1 MLKRSYLG
9 VLAVRVFF
17 LIVLSLILASIVIAV
32 EIDLGM
38 SVDVTQSNQSSLSC
52 ARLSLLGSIG
62 PISLDI
68 PFAQVWPSERRIEF
82 ADPFLSYAGLNL
94 KLPITVLYIKAGL
107 GVQVRG
113 LIDVLGAKIEG
124 WDLPARVR
132 AGLGVSDSGL
142 FLEGGLNLDFTP
154 SLENMEFCPYI
165 AAGLVF

>member
-1 MLKRSYLG
+1 M
-9 VLAVRVFF
+9 RVFF
-17 LIVLSLILASIVIAV
+17 LMILSLVLVSTMIAV

-38 SVDVTQSNQSSLSC
+38 SVDVTQSDQNSLSC

-68 PFAQVWPSERRIEF
+68 PVAQVWPSERRIEF
-82 ADPFLSYAGLNL
+82 SDPFLSYVGLNL
-94 KLPITVLYIKAGL
+94 KLPITVLYIKVGL

-113 LIDVLGAKIEG
+113 VIDVLGAKIEG
-124 WDLPARVR
+124 WDLPAGVTV
-132 AGLGVSDSGL
+132 GLGVSDSGL

-165 AAGLVF
+165 AAGFVF

>member
-1 MLKRSYLG
+1 M
-9 VLAVRVFF
+9 RVFF
-17 LIVLSLILASIVIAV
+17 LMILSLVLVSTMIAV

-38 SVDVTQSNQSSLSC
+38 SVDVIQSDQNSLSC

-68 PFAQVWPSERRIEF
+68 PVAQVWPSERRIEF
-82 ADPFLSYAGLNL
+82 SDPFLSYVGLNL

-113 LIDVLGAKIEG
+113 VIDVLGAKIEG
-124 WDLPARVR
+124 WDLPAGVTV
-132 AGLGVSDSGL
+132 GLGVSDSGL

-165 AAGLVF
+165 AAGFVF

>member
-1 MLKRSYLG
+1 M
-9 VLAVRVFF
+9 RVFF
-17 LIVLSLILASIVIAV
+17 LMILSLVLVSTMIAV

-38 SVDVTQSNQSSLSC
+38 SVDVTQSDQNSLSC

-68 PFAQVWPSERRIEF
+68 PVAQVWPSERRIEF
-82 ADPFLSYAGLNL
+82 SDPFLSYVGLNL

-113 LIDVLGAKIEG
+113 VIDVLGAKIEG
-124 WDLPARVR
+124 WDLPAGVTV
-132 AGLGVSDSGL
+132 GLGVSDSGL

-154 SLENMEFCPYI
+154 SLENIEFCPYI

>member
-1 MLKRSYLG
+1 M
-9 VLAVRVFF
+9 RVFF
-17 LIVLSLILASIVIAV
+17 LMILSLVLVSTMIAV

-38 SVDVTQSNQSSLSC
+38 SVDVTQSDQNSLSC
-52 ARLSLLGSIG
+52 ARLSLLGCIG

-68 PFAQVWPSERRIEF
+68 PVAQVWPSERRIEF
-82 ADPFLSYAGLNL
+82 SDPFLSYVGLNL

-113 LIDVLGAKIEG
+113 VIDVLGAKIEG

-132 AGLGVSDSGL
+132 AGFGVSDSGL

>member
-1 MLKRSYLG
+1 
-9 VLAVRVFF
+9 VRVFF
-17 LIVLSLILASIVIAV
+17 LMILSLVLVSTMIAV

-38 SVDVTQSNQSSLSC
+38 SVDVTQSDQNSLSC

-68 PFAQVWPSERRIEF
+68 PVAQVWPSERRIEF
-82 ADPFLSYAGLNL
+82 SDPFLSYVGLNL
-94 KLPITVLYIKAGL
+94 KLPITVLYIKVGL

-113 LIDVLGAKIEG
+113 VIDVLGAKIEG
-124 WDLPARVR
+124 WDLPAGVTV
-132 AGLGVSDSGL
+132 GLGVSDSGL

-165 AAGLVF
+165 AAGFVF

>member
-1 MLKRSYLG
+1 
-9 VLAVRVFF
+9 VRVFF
-17 LIVLSLILASIVIAV
+17 LMILSLVLVSTMIAV

-38 SVDVTQSNQSSLSC
+38 SVDVTQSDQNSLSC

-68 PFAQVWPSERRIEF
+68 PVAQVWPSERRIEF
-82 ADPFLSYAGLNL
+82 SDPFLSYVGLNL
-94 KLPITVLYIKAGL
+94 KLPITVLYIKAGF

-113 LIDVLGAKIEG
+113 VIDVLGAKIEG
-124 WDLPARVR
+124 WDLPAGVTV
-132 AGLGVSDSGL
+132 GLGVSDSGL

>member
-1 MLKRSYLG
+1 
-9 VLAVRVFF
+9 VRVFF
-17 LIVLSLILASIVIAV
+17 LMILSLVLVSTMIAV

-38 SVDVTQSNQSSLSC
+38 SVDVTQSDQNSLSC

-68 PFAQVWPSERRIEF
+68 PVAQVWPSERRIEF
-82 ADPFLSYAGLNL
+82 SDPFLSYVGLNL

-113 LIDVLGAKIEG
+113 VIDVLGAKIEG
-124 WDLPARVR
+124 WDLPAGVTV
-132 AGLGVSDSGL
+132 GLGVSDSGL

-165 AAGLVF
+165 AAGFVF

>member
-1 MLKRSYLG
+1 M
-9 VLAVRVFF
+9 RVFF
-17 LIVLSLILASIVIAV
+17 LMILSLVLVSTMIAV

-38 SVDVTQSNQSSLSC
+38 SVDVTQSDQNSLSC

-68 PFAQVWPSERRIEF
+68 PVAQVWPSERRIEF
-82 ADPFLSYAGLNL
+82 SDPFLSYVGLNL
-94 KLPITVLYIKAGL
+94 KLPITVLYIKVGL

-113 LIDVLGAKIEG
+113 VIDVLGAKIEG
-124 WDLPARVR
+124 WDLPAGVTV
-132 AGLGVSDSGL
+132 GLGVSDSGL

>member
-1 MLKRSYLG
+1 M
-9 VLAVRVFF
+9 RVFF
-17 LIVLSLILASIVIAV
+17 LMILSLVLVSTMIAV

-38 SVDVTQSNQSSLSC
+38 SVDVTQSDQNSLSC

-68 PFAQVWPSERRIEF
+68 PVAQVWPSERRIEF
-82 ADPFLSYAGLNL
+82 SDPFLSYVGLNL
-94 KLPITVLYIKAGL
+94 KLPITVLYIKVGL

-113 LIDVLGAKIEG
+113 VIDVLGAKIEG

-132 AGLGVSDSGL
+132 AGFGVSDSGL

>member
-1 MLKRSYLG
+1 MRM
-9 VLAVRVFF
+9 FF
-17 LIVLSLILASIVIAV
+17 LMILSLVLVSTMIAV

-38 SVDVTQSNQSSLSC
+38 SVDVTQSDQNSLSC

-62 PISLDI
+62 PIFLDI
-68 PFAQVWPSERRIEF
+68 PVAQVWPSERRIEF
-82 ADPFLSYAGLNL
+82 SDPFLSYVGLNL

-113 LIDVLGAKIEG
+113 VIDVLGAKIEG
-124 WDLPARVR
+124 WDLPAGVTV
-132 AGLGVSDSGL
+132 GLGVSDSGL

>member
-1 MLKRSYLG
+1 M
-9 VLAVRVFF
+9 RVFF
-17 LIVLSLILASIVIAV
+17 LMILSLVLVSTMIAV

-38 SVDVTQSNQSSLSC
+38 SVDVTQSDQNSLSC

-68 PFAQVWPSERRIEF
+68 PVAQVWPSERRIEF
-82 ADPFLSYAGLNL
+82 SDPFLSYVGLNL
-94 KLPITVLYIKAGL
+94 KHPITVLYIKAGL

-113 LIDVLGAKIEG
+113 VIDVLGAKIEG
-124 WDLPARVR
+124 WDLPAGVR

-154 SLENMEFCPYI
+154 SL
-165 AAGLVF
+165 

>member
-1 MLKRSYLG
+1 M
-9 VLAVRVFF
+9 RVFF
-17 LIVLSLILASIVIAV
+17 LMILSLVLVSTMIAV

-38 SVDVTQSNQSSLSC
+38 SVDVTQSDQNSLSC

-68 PFAQVWPSERRIEF
+68 PVAQVWPSERRIEF
-82 ADPFLSYAGLNL
+82 SDPFLSYVGLNL
-94 KLPITVLYIKAGL
+94 KLPITVLYIKAGF

-113 LIDVLGAKIEG
+113 VIDVLGAKIEG
-124 WDLPARVR
+124 WDLPAGVTV
-132 AGLGVSDSGL
+132 GLGVSDSGL

>member
-1 MLKRSYLG
+1 M
-9 VLAVRVFF
+9 RVFF
-17 LIVLSLILASIVIAV
+17 LMILSLVLVSTMIAV

-38 SVDVTQSNQSSLSC
+38 SVDVTQSDQNSLSC

-68 PFAQVWPSERRIEF
+68 PVAQVWPSERRIEF
-82 ADPFLSYAGLNL
+82 SDPFLSYVGLNL

-113 LIDVLGAKIEG
+113 VIDVLGAKIEG
-124 WDLPARVR
+124 WDLPAGVTV
-132 AGLGVSDSGL
+132 GLGVSDSGL

-154 SLENMEFCPYI
+154 SLENSEFCPYI
-165 AAGLVF
+165 VGGFVF

>member
-1 MLKRSYLG
+1 M
-9 VLAVRVFF
+9 RVFF
-17 LIVLSLILASIVIAV
+17 LMILSLVLVSTMIAV

-38 SVDVTQSNQSSLSC
+38 SVDVTQSDQNSLSC

-68 PFAQVWPSERRIEF
+68 PVAQVWPSERRIEF
-82 ADPFLSYAGLNL
+82 SDPFLSYVGLNL

-113 LIDVLGAKIEG
+113 VIDVLGAKIEG
-124 WDLPARVR
+124 WDLPAGVTV
-132 AGLGVSDSGL
+132 GLGVSDSGL

-165 AAGLVF
+165 AAGFVF

>member
-1 MLKRSYLG
+1 M
-9 VLAVRVFF
+9 RVCF
-17 LIVLSLILASIVIAV
+17 LMILSLALVSTMIAV

-38 SVDVTQSNQSSLSC
+38 SVDVTQSDQNSLSC

-68 PFAQVWPSERRIEF
+68 PVAQVWPSERRIEF
-82 ADPFLSYAGLNL
+82 ADPFLSYVGLNL

-113 LIDVLGAKIEG
+113 VIDVLGGKIEG

-132 AGLGVSDSGL
+132 AGFGVSDSGL
-142 FLEGGLNLDFTP
+142 FLEGGLNFDFSP

-165 AAGLVF
+165 AAGFVF

>member
-1 MLKRSYLG
+1 M
-9 VLAVRVFF
+9 
-17 LIVLSLILASIVIAV
+17 ILSLVLVSTMIAV

-38 SVDVTQSNQSSLSC
+38 SVDVIQSDQNSLSC

-68 PFAQVWPSERRIEF
+68 PVAQVWPSERRIEF
-82 ADPFLSYAGLNL
+82 SDPFLSYVGLNL

-113 LIDVLGAKIEG
+113 VIDVLGAKIEG
-124 WDLPARVR
+124 WDLPAGVTV
-132 AGLGVSDSGL
+132 GLGVSDSGL

-165 AAGLVF
+165 AAGFVF

>member
-1 MLKRSYLG
+1 
-9 VLAVRVFF
+9 VLSVRVFF
-17 LIVLSLILASIVIAV
+17 LMILSLVLVSTMIAV
-32 EIDLGM
+32 EIDLGIG
-38 SVDVTQSNQSSLSC
+38 VDVTQSDQSSLSC

-62 PISLDI
+62 PISLDV
-68 PFAQVWPSERRIEF
+68 PLAQVWPSERRIEF
-82 ADPFLSYAGLNL
+82 SDPFLSYAGLNF

-142 FLEGGLNLDFTP
+142 FLEGGLSLDFTP
-154 SLENMEFCPYI
+154 SLENMEFSPYI
-165 AAGLVF
+165 AAGFVF

>member
-1 MLKRSYLG
+1 M
-9 VLAVRVFF
+9 
-17 LIVLSLILASIVIAV
+17 ILSLVLVSTMIAV

-38 SVDVTQSNQSSLSC
+38 SVDVIQSDQNSLSC

-68 PFAQVWPSERRIEF
+68 PVAQVWPSERRIEF
-82 ADPFLSYAGLNL
+82 SDPFLSYVGLNL

-113 LIDVLGAKIEG
+113 VIDVLGAKIEG
-124 WDLPARVR
+124 WDLPAGVTI
-132 AGLGVSDSGL
+132 GLGVSDSGL

-165 AAGLVF
+165 AAGFVF